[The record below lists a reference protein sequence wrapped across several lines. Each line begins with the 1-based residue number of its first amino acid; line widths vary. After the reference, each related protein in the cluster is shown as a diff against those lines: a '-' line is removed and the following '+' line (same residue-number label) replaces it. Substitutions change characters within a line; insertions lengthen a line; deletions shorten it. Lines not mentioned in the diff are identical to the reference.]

1 VKARSHLLFIAL
13 VIIVILFGEVVTY
26 VPYRSSVTTVVI
38 KSYPSTKALVQ
49 AISNGDVDIAQL
61 ENLAP
66 QALSQLKNNTNLSIV
81 PIGNFGFTYIGLNL
95 RNPPLNNSIFRKAM
109 LYGFNRERV
118 VSEVLGGYGNALSP
132 GLFSSAYESLGWR
145 NDSIES
151 YPYNPEKASSL
162 LNSIGFVRSV
172 SGVRMDPSTGQLL
185 RTMFV
190 FSKLT
195 DPQAVAAADLFAEDM
210 QAIGIPV
217 ISFPETDFDFN
228 SQVRVTYYFDMYI
241 ETQSASVAP
250 TWLYNLFAGANDMYP
265 APLSTNL
272 VGYHDSTF
280 DECAKQLM
288 TASDLGTARAAAL
301 KCQGQL
307 ALDIPAIPVYSRSL
321 LIVKRKGALGIS
333 PITGNVADTIAASL
347 ANMTGNGIVRIGEV
361 AGLADINPAVSLGA
375 ADSLTLRLITEPLLT
390 HGADGSPQPGLV
402 DHWRMSENDTNL
414 TLVLR
419 QGLAFQDGNPTT
431 AHDLAATLNWLITNM
446 IPSTPLYPVL
456 KTIRNVT
463 EVDDHAITIS
473 FDKSN
478 YFAADEI
485 ADIFALPGDSLP
497 NGSGPLVLLSS
508 GGLEPSGAFTLVT
521 FVQGIEVELQ
531 SASSSRGNRVV
542 TLSGVQAQDIF
553 GAFIGGSQIQ
563 IRSPPLSYEGE
574 PITNA
579 TFTATIRDDGSER
592 VIGGSYVGFGVYS
605 ANLNLNKQMLSAGS
619 HRVTT
624 VLYGQLPTGVVIEFD
639 QQNLVVHPPQ
649 LLWQVVIY
657 LLAVAAVGLAVYR
670 SSLVRRKKVAK
681 RRVRRSRKTRAMRPR
696 RKRKSLT

>member
-1 VKARSHLLFIAL
+1 MKPRSHLLFIAL
-13 VIIVILFGEVVTY
+13 VVIVILVGEAVAY

-38 KSYPSTKALVQ
+38 ESFPSTKALVQ
-49 AISNGDVDIAQL
+49 GISNGDVDIAQL
-61 ENLAP
+61 ENVAP
-66 QALSQLKNNTNLSIV
+66 QMLLELKNNTNLSIV

-95 RNPPLNNSIFRKAM
+95 RDPPLNNSVFRKAM

-118 VSEVLGGYGNALSP
+118 VSDVLGGYGDALSP
-132 GLFSSAYESLGWR
+132 GLFSPAYESLGWR

-162 LNSIGFVRSV
+162 LNSVGFVRSA
-172 SGVRMDPSTGQLL
+172 SGVRTDPSTGQLL

-210 QAIGIPV
+210 RAIGIPV

-241 ETQSASVAP
+241 DTQSAGVAP
-250 TWLYNLFAGANDMYP
+250 TWLYNLFAGVNDMYP

-288 TASDLGTARAAAL
+288 TATDSGTARAAAL
-301 KCQGQL
+301 KCQEQL
-307 ALDIPAIPVYSRSL
+307 ALDVPAIPVYSRSL

-333 PITGNVADTIAASL
+333 PITGSVADTIAASL
-347 ANMTGNGIVRIGEV
+347 ANMTGNEIVRIGEV
-361 AGLADINPAVSLGA
+361 AGLSDINPLFSLGA

-390 HGADGSPQPGLV
+390 HGANGSPQPGLI
-402 DHWRMSENDTNL
+402 DHWQMGENDTNL

-419 QGLAFQDGNPTT
+419 QGLAFQDGTPTT
-431 AHDLAATLNWLITNM
+431 AHDLAATLNWLITNI

-456 KTIRNVT
+456 KTIRNIT
-463 EVDDHAITIS
+463 EVDDHTIRIS

-478 YFAADEI
+478 YFAVDEI
-485 ADIFALPGDSLP
+485 GDIFALPARSLP
-497 NGSGPLVLLSS
+497 NGNGPLALLSS

-531 SASSSRGNRVV
+531 SALPSRANSVV

-553 GAFIGGSQIQ
+553 GAPFGGSQIQ
-563 IRSPPLSYEGE
+563 IRSPPLSYGEE

-579 TFTATIRDDGSER
+579 TFTATIHDVGSET
-592 VIGGSYVGFGVYS
+592 VIGGSYAGFGVYS
-605 ANLNLNKQMLSAGS
+605 ASLNLNEQMLSVGS

-624 VLYGQLPTGVVIEFD
+624 VLYGRLPTGVVIEFG
-639 QQNLVVHPPQ
+639 QQNLVVHQPQ
-649 LLWQVVIY
+649 LLWQVIMY
-657 LLAVAAVGLAVYR
+657 LLAVTAVGLAVYR
-670 SSLVRRKKVAK
+670 SSLVKRKRVAR

-696 RKRKSLT
+696 RKRSSLT